1 MGNLCNCLTKLLIK
15 DRIKN
20 EIMHLLYKIINND
33 DDDDGNK
40 RLMKLKN
47 LMSVVRGMSSEWS
60 VMTNQCVVKGCETQ
74 TVVKNIIQL
83 LSETKESLKIGNILC
98 LCTYVTDVCM
108 MIQARNKS
116 TDVLKI
122 IDVLVD
128 YVIEKNIVM
137 CVKFLQYLDVV

>member
-20 EIMHLLYKIINND
+20 EIMHLLYKIINN

-74 TVVKNIIQL
+74 TVVKNIIEL

-137 CVKFLQYLDVV
+137 CVKFLHYLEVV